1 MIFKTQAMEEFAR
14 ARISSYTRFGWSKT
28 TFSNTDIVLDYLRHF
43 NVHSFQLSSSFQAR
57 DYTILEWFGYNESDE
72 KVIKPNEAIRTLE
85 DRIYRLLLIDG
96 FSRHY
101 SPEIAQYYEEYDII
115 PILLPL
121 HLTHWI

>member
-1 MIFKTQAMEEFAR
+1 M
-14 ARISSYTRFGWSKT
+14 
-28 TFSNTDIVLDYLRHF
+28 
-43 NVHSFQLSSSFQAR
+43 
-57 DYTILEWFGYNESDE
+57 LELFGYDESDE

-101 SPEIAQYYEEYDII
+101 SLEIAQYYEEYDII

-121 HLTHWI
+121 HLTHRI